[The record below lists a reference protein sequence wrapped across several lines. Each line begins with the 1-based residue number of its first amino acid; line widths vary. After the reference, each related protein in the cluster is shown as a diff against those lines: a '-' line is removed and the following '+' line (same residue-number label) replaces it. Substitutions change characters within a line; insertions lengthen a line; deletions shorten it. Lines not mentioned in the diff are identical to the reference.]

1 MSKQKKQKKILVLS
15 PEEYKNLLSKI
26 ELIEVSL
33 TSSNTSI
40 NLAKMVPESSSLGL
54 PQISITDDIKRSK
67 KKDQFQINANW
78 HLTAKFEKDDKDF
91 MDITASFNVLLLG
104 KCTLPN
110 SFWKIYNKSTLPLI
124 VYPYFREFVQNMT
137 ARMNIPPLTLP
148 ILFK

>member
-1 MSKQKKQKKILVLS
+1 MVLS

-33 TSSNTSI
+33 TSSSTSI
-40 NLAKMVPESSSLGL
+40 DLAKMVPESSSFGS
-54 PQISITDDIKRSK
+54 PQISISDDIKRSK
-67 KKDQFQINANW
+67 KKEHIQINAQW
-78 HLTAKFEKDDKDF
+78 YLAAKFEKDDKNF
-91 MDITASFNVLLLG
+91 MDITASFNVLLFC
-104 KCTLPN
+104 KSSLPN
-110 SFWKIYNKSTLPLI
+110 NFWKIYNKSTLPLI